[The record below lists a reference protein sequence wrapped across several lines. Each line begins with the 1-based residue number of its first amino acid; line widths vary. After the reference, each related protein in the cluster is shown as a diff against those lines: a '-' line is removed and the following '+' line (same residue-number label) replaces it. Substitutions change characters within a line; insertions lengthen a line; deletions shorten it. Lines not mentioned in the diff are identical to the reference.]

1 MSVFF
6 SDFWKGSR
14 RKERHFKKS
23 SFFKLAGSVDKL
35 RLHPNFQDLDPI
47 RTPKVFPVLQL
58 LQRCVFFRNIFWQK
72 KSWCGRFSGATSQRK
87 SGYFRPFFIL
97 IYLQWYNLNLISRI
111 MTKHRELAITLT
123 PSMLAKVAALRQG
136 PRSENFLHLQA
147 ESVSIT
153 AAMHSEP
160 T

>member
-1 MSVFF
+1 MSDFCV
-6 SDFWKGSR
+6 DFWKGSR

-35 RLHPNFQDLDPI
+35 RLHLNFQDFDPI

-58 LQRCVFFRNIFWQK
+58 LQRCVFFLHIFWQK
-72 KSWCGRFSGATSQRK
+72 KSSFGRFSGATSQRK

-136 PRSENFLHLQA
+136 PFHTNFLQLLPLSASAMA
-147 ESVSIT
+147 ER
-153 AAMHSEP
+153 ASEQ